1 MNLRDSGQAAVSA
14 RLGREGSAAVAGAL
28 TEQLAGR
35 WLALSL
41 PAHALP
47 VDKNRFYAA
56 GLADQTVLPGG

>member
-28 TEQLAGR
+28 TQQLAGR

-41 PAHALP
+41 PAQALP